1 MSERWQNPVTEA
13 HADIKQMPAEAAV
26 RAAIRAEASRVA
38 ATVAPHGLP
47 TRELLADAAADLLR
61 RLRLPQQ
68 YLGFAMVAVDN
79 VLWAE
84 RFTRVPCHRRLLL
97 LPRCLSSSE
106 ACQAQT
112 DASGLHCAA
121 CGCCDLPGIQREAE
135 GLGYQVII
143 AEGTSA
149 VLLKVLEGEADA
161 LLGVACLDSLEKS
174 FNRIADLGIP
184 HQTLPLLS
192 DGCKDTQVELDLLRE
207 MMRSF
212 TPAAE
217 PATETSYLPLLRET
231 FRCFAPAALD
241 RLLDPVVAPCFRVG
255 PGPETITSTDGIAR
269 DWLQRGGK
277 RLRPFLTV
285 ATYAVGKHGG
295 YVTSGAPDLAPLV
308 PDAVRRLAV
317 AIEALHKA
325 SLVHDDIEDD
335 DAFRY
340 GRPTLHRTH
349 GVAAAINVGDYL
361 VGLGYRLIATQVSD
375 LGEGC
380 VADIMQWL
388 SRAHLQLCCGQG
400 GELLWPRHGDSQLR
414 PLHALQIAA
423 LKTAPAFAVALYTG
437 LRAAEAQFDED
448 TLLRFATHLGE
459 GFQTLNDLE
468 NWAELDDNKLTL
480 GRDVLMCRPTVIQAF
495 AREAGAGPE
504 LDRLLAAATADTEA
518 ALVGVHALYRQS
530 GAFSQAEQL
539 LGKLRDRS
547 LDLAGQLGDA
557 PLRQLFGFL
566 VRNIL
571 RPAPVLETPGRHD
584 HP

>member
-1 MSERWQNPVTEA
+1 MSDTWPIPSPETQP
-13 HADIKQMPAEAAV
+13 DIKQMPAEAAV
-26 RAAIRAEASRVA
+26 RAAIRAEAGSFA
-38 ATVAPHGLP
+38 ATLPAHGLP
-47 TRELLADAAADLLR
+47 TRELLGQAAADVLR
-61 RLRLPQQ
+61 HLDLPRQ

-79 VLWAE
+79 ALWAE
-84 RFTRVPCHRRLLL
+84 RFRRVPCHRRLLL
-97 LPRCLSSSE
+97 LPRCLSHSQH
-106 ACQAQT
+106 CQART
-112 DASGLHCAA
+112 DASGLHCAG
-121 CGCCDLPGIQREAE
+121 CGCCGLPLIQREAE
-135 GLGYQVII
+135 SLGYQVII

-184 HQTLPLLS
+184 HQALPLLR
-192 DGCKDTQVELDLLRE
+192 DGCQDTEVELDLLRE
-207 MMRSF
+207 LMHSF
-212 TPAAE
+212 APATA

-231 FRCFAPAALD
+231 FRCFAPEALD
-241 RLLDPVVAPCFRVG
+241 RLLEPVIAPCLRVG
-255 PGPETITSTDGIAR
+255 PGPEAITTTDAMAR

-277 RLRPFLTV
+277 RLRPFLTM
-285 ATYAVGKHGG
+285 ATYAVGRHGF
-295 YVTSGAPDLAPLV
+295 YPTSGTRDLAPLV

-340 GRPTLHRTH
+340 GRPTLHRAH
-349 GVAAAINVGDYL
+349 GVPAAINVGDYL
-361 VGLGYRLIATQVSD
+361 VGLGYRLIASQVSE

-400 GELLWPRHGDSQLR
+400 GELLWPRNGETQLR

-423 LKTAPAFAVALYTG
+423 LKTAPAFAVALYAG
-437 LRAAEAQFDED
+437 LRAAEASFDEE

-468 NWAELDDNKLTL
+468 NWAELDDNKLSL
-480 GRDVLMCRPTVIQAF
+480 GRDVLMRRPTVIEAF

-504 LDRLLAAATADTEA
+504 LDRVLADTSDTETTLAA
-518 ALVGVHALYRQS
+518 VHALYARS
-530 GAFSQAEQL
+530 GAFGRAQQL
-539 LGKLRDRS
+539 LDKLRERS
-547 LDLAGQLGDA
+547 LDLSAQLGDA
-557 PLRQLFGFL
+557 PLQQLFGFL

-571 RPAPVLETPGRHD
+571 RPAPVLETPGSHG

>member
-1 MSERWQNPVTEA
+1 MSDTWPDPLSEGQP
-13 HADIKQMPAEAAV
+13 DIKQVPAEAVV
-26 RAAIRAEASRVA
+26 RAAIRAEADSVA
-38 ATVAPHGLP
+38 AALPVPGLP
-47 TRELLADAAADLLR
+47 TRELLAQAAGDVLAHLH
-61 RLRLPQQ
+61 LPRQ

-79 VLWAE
+79 ALWAG
-84 RFTRVPCHRRLLL
+84 RFRRVPRHRRLLL
-97 LPRCLSSSE
+97 LPRCLSHSRL
-106 ACQAQT
+106 CQGRS
-112 DASGLHCAA
+112 DASGLACAGCGA
-121 CGCCDLPGIQREAE
+121 CNLPLIQREAE
-135 GLGYQVII
+135 SLGYQVII

-184 HQTLPLLS
+184 HQALPLLR
-192 DGCKDTQVELDLLRE
+192 DGCQDTEVELDLLRQL
-207 MMRSF
+207 MHSF
-212 TPAAE
+212 IPAAE

-241 RLLDPVVAPCFRVG
+241 RLLDPVTAPCLRLG
-255 PGPETITSTDGIAR
+255 PGPEVITTTDAIAR

-285 ATYAVGKHGG
+285 ATYAVGKHGF
-295 YVTSGAPDLAPLV
+295 YPTSGTRDLAPLV

-340 GRPTLHRTH
+340 GQPTLHRTH

-361 VGLGYRLIATQVSD
+361 VGLGYRLIASQAPE

-400 GELLWPRHGDSQLR
+400 GELLWPRHAATQLR
-414 PLHALQIAA
+414 PLYALQIAA

-437 LRAAEAQFDED
+437 LRVAEAQFDEEA
-448 TLLRFATHLGE
+448 LLRFSTHLGE

-468 NWAELDDNKLTL
+468 NWAELDDNKLSL
-480 GRDVLMCRPTVIQAF
+480 GRDVLMRRPTVIEAF

-504 LDRLLAAATADTEA
+504 LDRVLADAGDAEATLAA
-518 ALVGVHALYRQS
+518 VHALYSRS
-530 GAFSQAEQL
+530 GAFRRARQL
-539 LGKLRDRS
+539 LGRLRERS

-557 PLRQLFGFL
+557 PVQQLLGFL

-571 RPAPVLETPGRHD
+571 RPAPVLETPGRHE
-584 HP
+584 HA